1 NIYPTKLNLCFSFS
15 ILYKL
20 FHPITLSQITTID
33 KLKLCAQ
40 SGDIECLYTL
50 IQEDPHL
57 LDHFDAIPFI
67 DTPLHVA
74 ASDGNTQVA
83 IEIMRLKPSFSW
95 KLNQHGFS
103 PIHLAL
109 QNMHTGTV
117 LRFVNINKDLVR
129 VKGREGLTPLHFAT
143 QNGDID
149 LLAKFL
155 SLCPESIEDVNI
167 QSETAL
173 HIAVKCKQ
181 FEALQV
187 LVGWLWRTRHESA
200 LHQQKLILNGMD
212 ESGNTILHIS
222 TLSNE
227 PQVCFVLLHLFVF
240 HVNLEGLSYKDS
252 PFPLCEFSMFWII
265 NDVMDLFLKQIV
277 RLLIKSIIDLNAK
290 NMEGWTAL
298 DIADNQTQVDN
309 KEIKDMLSGAG
320 ALGSSS
326 LPAVTTLADK
336 LKSDITFNERIA
348 VSIIRNRK
356 NTSNGTRNALL
367 VVAVLIATTTYQAV
381 LSPPGGISQDDQASK
396 GKVVM
401 DTVTFLGFWFFNTT
415 ALLASTAVIYLLLP
429 SGGISKLL
437 FAPLYLFSYCYLWSM
452 AFISPNFACFFVN
465 LVLLFLLSLFFVGG
479 TLVYDR
485 VTKLLRGV

>member
-1 NIYPTKLNLCFSFS
+1 MN
-15 ILYKL
+15 
-20 FHPITLSQITTID
+20 D

-40 SGDIECLYTL
+40 SGDIDCLYTL

-57 LDHFDAIPFI
+57 LEHFDAVPFI
-67 DTPLHVA
+67 ATPLHVA

-83 IEIMRLKPSFSW
+83 IEIMRIKPSFSW

-200 LHQQKLILNGMD
+200 LHQQKSILNRKD

-222 TLSNE
+222 ALANE
-227 PQVCFVLLHLFVF
+227 PQV
-240 HVNLEGLSYKDS
+240 
-252 PFPLCEFSMFWII
+252 
-265 NDVMDLFLKQIV
+265 V
-277 RLLIKSIIDLNAK
+277 RLLLKSIIDLNAK
-290 NMEGWTAL
+290 NLEGWTAF
-298 DIADNQTQVDN
+298 DIVENQTQANN
-309 KEIKDMLSGAG
+309 KEIKDMLHNAG
-320 ALGSSS
+320 ALGASS
-326 LPAVTTLADK
+326 LPSVTTLADK
-336 LKSDITFNERIA
+336 LRSDITFNERIA
-348 VSIIRNRK
+348 VSVIRNRT
-356 NTSNGTRNALL
+356 NMSNDTRNALL

-381 LSPPGGISQDDQASK
+381 LSPPGGISQDDQANK

-437 FAPLYLFSYCYLWSM
+437 FAPLYLFSYCYVWSM

-479 TLVYDR
+479 TLFYDK
-485 VTKLLRGV
+485 VTKLLGGYSC